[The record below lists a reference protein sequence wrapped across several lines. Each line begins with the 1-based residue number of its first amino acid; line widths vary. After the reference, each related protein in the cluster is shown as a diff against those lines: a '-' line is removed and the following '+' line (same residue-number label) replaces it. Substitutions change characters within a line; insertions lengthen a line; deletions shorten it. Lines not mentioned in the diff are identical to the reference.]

1 MYERK
6 YGLLYCPGCMCGQ
19 MFIAL
24 VCDGV
29 PRNLSGEKV
38 RHITDASCRECGY
51 SYGRKDVRDEASGH
65 VLKGMKVIDDATA
78 IAAARAAGLPAAA
91 ALDHFV
97 PGEPG
102 DAAPADAVA
111 APPPGPAAADA
122 SSRPPPAAASS
133 LRSAAAPSPGPDA
146 ASLRSPPSE
155 PAPAGASLRSPPAG
169 APAGRGPDFV
179 GPRPAGL
186 QLEDDGAEDSLDRFL
201 RQHSA
206 AG

>member
-29 PRNLSGEKV
+29 PRNLSGERV

-78 IAAARAAGLPAAA
+78 IAAARAAGLPAGA

-97 PGEPG
+97 PALTAVRTEVRHAGKNTLPLLPG
-102 DAAPADAVA
+102 DRVF
-111 APPPGPAAADA
+111 
-122 SSRPPPAAASS
+122 
-133 LRSAAAPSPGPDA
+133 
-146 ASLRSPPSE
+146 E
-155 PAPAGASLRSPPAG
+155 K
-169 APAGRGPDFV
+169 
-179 GPRPAGL
+179 
-186 QLEDDGAEDSLDRFL
+186 RFFF
-201 RQHSA
+201 
-206 AG
+206 